1 MPVAEAAGQPAA
13 PARRGWLKGFGALLS
28 GLFLSRAAKAAPAS
42 AKQVMGGSPYL
53 GEIQIFPFDFAP
65 RGWAQCNGQLLPI
78 NQNGAL
84 FSLLGTMYGGDGRTT
99 FALPDMRG
107 RVPVGSGTSP
117 TSGSGYN
124 VGLPGGREAAT
135 LVVNNLPAHNHG
147 YQVSNATATSNAP
160 NGTLAAVVPASVDLN
175 GAPVNILA
183 YAPSPSGLAEDGR
196 AIQPAGGSQPFSVLA
211 PYQTLNFCI
220 ALTGVFPSRS

>member
-1 MPVAEAAGQPAA
+1 
-13 PARRGWLKGFGALLS
+13 
-28 GLFLSRAAKAAPAS
+28 
-42 AKQVMGGSPYL
+42 MGGSPYV

-78 NQNGAL
+78 AQNAAL

-117 TSGSGYN
+117 TSGSSYY
-124 VGLPGGREAAT
+124 VGLAGGREGAT
-135 LVVNNLPAHNHG
+135 LSVNSLPAHNHG

-160 NGTLAAVVPASVDLN
+160 NGTLAAVVPPSVDLN

-183 YAPSPSGLAEDGR
+183 YAPNPSGLAEDGR

-220 ALTGVFPSRS
+220 ALQGVYPSRN